1 MTDGDKFVDLPR
13 QCTSRGIG
21 TESSYARTVILW
33 RIKRNKSWR
42 HCLVTTTN
50 LSLLQQS
57 QKSYLASKNI
67 NLHRVC
73 TVSWLITTNMETSVE
88 KIAKLEADIEELKAK
103 RNSTSNEV
111 LQIAITN
118 EITTIRVKERI
129 RNEGSLH
136 IGDRRRDV
144 DKKWQGVHTYDIRPK
159 VWKVSMMAGV
169 SCWLWTS
176 LLLFGQSLITK

>member
-1 MTDGDKFVDLPR
+1 
-13 QCTSRGIG
+13 
-21 TESSYARTVILW
+21 
-33 RIKRNKSWR
+33 
-42 HCLVTTTN
+42 
-50 LSLLQQS
+50 
-57 QKSYLASKNI
+57 
-67 NLHRVC
+67 
-73 TVSWLITTNMETSVE
+73 METSVE

-169 SCWLWTS
+169 SCWLLAGVNKLAS
-176 LLLFGQSLITK
+176 FGAIANNKISTI